1 MSIRSLLMICIFGSL
16 TGAPAWSQGEDHWGE
31 YKCRTLQSIIDM
43 HRDDIGRLN
52 SKKKAMLLTGDSF
65 RSQVELI
72 YLGQS
77 RAIPAPK
84 NVLVDNWRKM
94 FREDAPPPDA
104 FTTEALFKEGDKE
117 HWIAI
122 QKPLVDVLAKEVKK
136 GQTVKAYVIW
146 VGAIKAGR
154 QWEWL
159 FAMNGFDGP

>member
-1 MSIRSLLMICIFGSL
+1 MSIRSLLMICIFGAL
-16 TGAPAWSQGEDHWGE
+16 TGVPALSQSEDHWEE

-43 HRDDIGRLN
+43 HHSDIRSLN

-77 RAIPAPK
+77 RAIPAPV
-84 NVLVDNWRKM
+84 NVLVDYWRKM
-94 FREDAPPPDA
+94 FKEDAPAPDA
-104 FTTEALFKEGDKE
+104 FTTEALFKEGNKE

-122 QKPLVDVLAKEVKK
+122 QEPLVHVVAKEVKE

-146 VGAIKAGR
+146 VGAIKAGK

-159 FAMNGFDGP
+159 FAMNRFDGP

>member
-1 MSIRSLLMICIFGSL
+1 MICIFAL
-16 TGAPAWSQGEDHWGE
+16 LAGASAWNQSEDHLEG

-43 HRDDIGRLN
+43 HRGDIRSLN

-65 RSQVELI
+65 PSQVALI

-84 NVLVDNWRKM
+84 DVLVDYWRKM
-94 FREDAPPPDA
+94 FKEDAPPPDA

-122 QKPLVDVLAKEVKK
+122 QKSLVDVLAKEVKK
-136 GQTVKAYVIW
+136 GQTLKAYVIW
-146 VGAIKAGR
+146 VGAIKAGK